1 MHENGE
7 LWMKNGELRVEKFPM
22 FASSYRKGQ
31 EKSKRKLKKGRK
43 RGRDTGEVR
52 NLGRPNGRNA
62 VGEQRKPG
70 VWGKLLQCGGGATE
84 K

>member
-1 MHENGE
+1 M
-7 LWMKNGELRVEKFPM
+7 
-22 FASSYRKGQ
+22 
-31 EKSKRKLKKGRK
+31 
-43 RGRDTGEVR
+43 GEVR
-52 NLGRPNGRNA
+52 NLGRPNGWNA